1 MRSRTS
7 PEKLKISSPSFDLSR
22 AYHRAFSDRPM
33 KAAKIPSLVLCA
45 SLFGFG
51 CTVRRTPFVP
61 PITAAAAGQAIAP
74 ASGGVVRASAPSSP
88 GPAIQATNHDR
99 IAAAPNLAPA
109 ERKKAP
115 ATSRPSG
122 STRLRLADKPQI
134 RGAAAIKPRIRN
146 PSNPSPQ
153 VAVATQGNRDVRAA
167 PAGGPVKAES
177 AARQLAKEK
186 PTLAAT
192 VPKEKRDVGAR
203 KDQREPTRMKIAA
216 LPAPSSNSGDLA
228 LQIVGD
234 ESGET
239 DDVRPPR
246 TDTTFASVS
255 MPRDLSG
262 TFAGTSFRYAKG
274 QISLAEITFTI
285 VGSGNG
291 VTGTWS
297 SARGTSGKFD
307 GTVDG
312 SAIRRLR
319 LEQNGPCSGA
329 YAGLAI
335 VVREGS
341 MLDGS
346 YAGADCEGKV
356 DGSFIVR
363 KQ

>member
-7 PEKLKISSPSFDLSR
+7 PEKLKISSPSFDLFG

-33 KAAKIPSLVLCA
+33 KAAKISSLVLCA

-51 CTVRRTPFVP
+51 CTVRTTPFVP

-74 ASGGVVRASAPSSP
+74 APGKVVRATASSLP

-99 IAAAPNLAPA
+99 KIEAAPNLSPA
-109 ERKKAP
+109 EQKKAP
-115 ATSRPSG
+115 ATNRPSA
-122 STRLRLADKPQI
+122 SNRVHLAHDPQVTQ
-134 RGAAAIKPRIRN
+134 AAAMKSRVR
-146 PSNPSPQ
+146 NPSPQ
-153 VAVATQGNRDVRAA
+153 VAMATPGDRDVGAA
-167 PAGGPVKAES
+167 PAARPVKAES
-177 AARQLAKEK
+177 FARQLAKEK
-186 PTLAAT
+186 PAVAAT
-192 VPKEKRDVGAR
+192 ATKEKRDGGVR
-203 KDQREPTRMKIAA
+203 RDQPESTRMKIAA
-216 LPAPSSNSGDLA
+216 QPAPLSDSGDLA

-239 DDVRPPR
+239 DGVRTPR

-307 GTVDG
+307 GTVEG
-312 SAIRRLR
+312 SAIRSLR

-329 YAGLAI
+329 YSGLAI
-335 VVREGS
+335 VVRKGS